1 MQKHI
6 SNSFSAFLVTCKQSK
21 CLVNYPWQLE
31 TSLEVMLSQIRLMT
45 GQSWKEE
52 VVDDKVIRIQ
62 ILSNYKKALSQ
73 NQFEL
78 RISATCRKV
87 KGLNSY
93 SGKLTDS
100 SVIMYIPKPY
110 SASDQ
115 IYLFHHIYTESK

>member
-1 MQKHI
+1 
-6 SNSFSAFLVTCKQSK
+6 
-21 CLVNYPWQLE
+21 
-31 TSLEVMLSQIRLMT
+31 MT
-45 GQSWKEE
+45 GQNWKE
-52 VVDDKVIRIQ
+52 VVVEDKVKRM
-62 ILSNYKKALSQ
+62 SQ

-93 SGKLTDS
+93 SDKLTDS

>member
-1 MQKHI
+1 
-6 SNSFSAFLVTCKQSK
+6 
-21 CLVNYPWQLE
+21 
-31 TSLEVMLSQIRLMT
+31 MT
-45 GQSWKEE
+45 GQNWKE
-52 VVDDKVIRIQ
+52 VVVEDNVKRIQ

-93 SGKLTDS
+93 SDKLTDS

-115 IYLFHHIYTESK
+115 IYLFHRIYTESK

>member
-1 MQKHI
+1 
-6 SNSFSAFLVTCKQSK
+6 
-21 CLVNYPWQLE
+21 
-31 TSLEVMLSQIRLMT
+31 MLSQIWLMT
-45 GQSWKEE
+45 GQNWKE
-52 VVDDKVIRIQ
+52 VVVEDKVIRIQ
-62 ILSNYKKALSQ
+62 ILSNYKTALSQ

-93 SGKLTDS
+93 SDKLTDS
-100 SVIMYIPKPY
+100 SVIMYILKPY